1 MDGRIRHQ
9 IPYAPRAAFV
19 GFHNTTRRWSIICAH
34 RRSGKTVASINKLI
48 KAAAECT
55 LPDPRFGYVAP
66 YLSQAKEI
74 AWNYLKRYSEPIW
87 AEPPNESELRLTLFN
102 GATIRLHGS
111 DNPDRLRGAYFDG
124 VVMDEF
130 ATQRTSVWGEIVRPM
145 LADRRGWAAFIGT
158 PRGQNAFYDL
168 WRMSTNNPEWF
179 RLMIR
184 ADQSNILSPDELEA
198 MQEDMSPEEFDQEL
212 LCSFMAAI
220 KGAYYAEQLRRME
233 AEGRICHIDTER
245 TVRVHTAWD
254 LGRAD
259 ATAIWFIQCVGRERR
274 CVDYYEAT
282 GADFAHYANV
292 LQDKRRDRGWVYG
305 NHYFPHDVAVHML
318 DSPHSRVETLRLLG
332 IEATYQ
338 SQPHAVL
345 DGINAVRRMLDRTWI
360 DPDCCSRG
368 LDALRNYRA
377 DRDDR
382 LKTFKIYPRHD
393 EYSHG
398 ADALRCFAI
407 QYEDAKSGADS
418 GRWRRRRYQSG
429 PAPSVWSA

>member
-198 MQEDMSPEEFDQEL
+198 MQKDMSPEEFDQEL

-233 AEGRICHIDTER
+233 AEGRICHIDIER

-259 ATAIWFIQCVGRERR
+259 ATAIWFIQCVGRRELLVVADDHQRSR
-274 CVDYYEAT
+274 LRETEACQCE
-282 GADFAHYANV
+282 GSSRAQGRPGVMLVWHCNV
-292 LQDKRRDRGWVYG
+292 LP
-305 NHYFPHDVAVHML
+305 FIAVVGSHVTSL
-318 DSPHSRVETLRLLG
+318 
-332 IEATYQ
+332 
-338 SQPHAVL
+338 
-345 DGINAVRRMLDRTWI
+345 
-360 DPDCCSRG
+360 
-368 LDALRNYRA
+368 
-377 DRDDR
+377 
-382 LKTFKIYPRHD
+382 
-393 EYSHG
+393 HG
-398 ADALRCFAI
+398 APRWRFLLARRIRGGRPPRARRRPGAASPATDAQSIAAAGSC
-407 QYEDAKSGADS
+407 
-418 GRWRRRRYQSG
+418 RRRR
-429 PAPSVWSA
+429 PPTTRDPD